1 MKKTKLIYAMAAVAL
16 LATACQDNEVV
27 NNGGE
32 VTPAAVG
39 DEILFGGRAG
49 FENGDSK
56 TRTEYSGVEYTYNGV
71 KYERINWVAG
81 DAVEIH
87 SPEAANGPKA
97 QYAISGVKAG
107 DESAADGAN
116 NGEDYA
122 FLTKMDEN
130 ALQWGSDDVH
140 TFYAMYPSARM
151 FDDPDGTVAQGINMD
166 GTTMNGIVPI
176 SQVPASVTVTDGHYV
191 AHPDMKYAYMVAKS
205 EATREKA
212 SVSLSFVPV
221 VTVAEIQMV
230 LPSTSTSPTGL
241 VEPVTIQE
249 IQVSGTGIAGAFTAD
264 LAAWNPTE
272 TSTPVCTNS
281 NASDLIQLT
290 TIYNNKAIT
299 IQPGGSLTFTVFLLP
314 GADINDLRVSV
325 SATGAGYVTK
335 ALQNVTVVAKKKNVF
350 KNLKLPTNGV
360 EIDAS
365 NWMSQIPDGVRLTQL
380 SLPGTGGSFSY
391 ASNQNEYY
399 QSQSLDFEAQWQLGI
414 RAFEIITDRVQN
426 DFANEPLRCNNEIV
440 SDLTVSG
447 VVNQILTHLDGATQE
462 GAMVIFT
469 YQPVPSF
476 WYPRDPGAYMEKVM
490 AYVNSL
496 NHDDLA
502 LFQPGMTLGDVRGKL
517 LIVVRP
523 TQNDEDAES
532 AWDNVMAA
540 ITGDNADRVLVING
554 CGTGKDKW
562 GARGYTIDG
571 VRALD
576 LSNKAASNATNVM
589 EEYMQQDEYL
599 RPTATTTPVAKGAPQ
614 FSYATNNSNITCWF
628 QEWARVVGQD
638 VVYTGSNPDTYWFES
653 YTEKLNNA
661 TETFSMAISGE
672 YSGYVFINSL
682 CGYLA
687 GDDYDDSITPST
699 GNTYGGAGGN
709 IKALADKIN
718 PDFYDYVLNCGLE
731 QTTGPTGVVLMDYVS
746 NDPNSATYALPG
758 TIIANNFKHTII
770 GSGNTESGK
779 GDGGSDEGDGI

>member
-1 MKKTKLIYAMAAVAL
+1 MAAVAL

-71 KYERINWVAG
+71 RYERINWVAG

-97 QYAISGVKAG
+97 QYAISGVEAG
-107 DESAADGAN
+107 DESAADGTN

-122 FLTKMDEN
+122 YLTKMDEN

-151 FDDPDGTVAQGINMD
+151 FDDPDGTVAQGINLD

-176 SQVPASVTVTDGHYV
+176 SQVPASVTMTDGHYV

-205 EATREKA
+205 EATREAA

-230 LPSTSTSPTGL
+230 LPSTSTSSTGL

-264 LAAWNPTE
+264 LAAWNPAE
-272 TSTPVCTNS
+272 ASTPVCTNS

-290 TIYNNKAIT
+290 TIYNDKAIT

-391 ASNQNEYY
+391 ASNQGEYY

-414 RAFEIITDRVQN
+414 RAFEIITDDDQAN
-426 DFANEPLRCNNEIV
+426 FANEPLRCNNQTI
-440 SDLTVSG
+440 SNLTVSG
-447 VVNQILTHLDGATQE
+447 VVDQILAHLDGATQE

-469 YQPVPSF
+469 YQPVASL
-476 WYPRDPGAYMEKVM
+476 WSQRDPGAYMEKVM

-532 AWDNVMAA
+532 DWDNVMAA

-576 LSNKAASNATNVM
+576 LSNNAANNATNVM
-589 EEYMQQDEYL
+589 EEYMQQGEYL

-653 YTEKLNNA
+653 YTEKLNDA
-661 TETFSMAISGE
+661 TETLSMAISGE

-687 GDDYDDSITPST
+687 GSDFEQSITPST
-699 GNTYGGAGGN
+699 GYTYGGAGGN

-746 NDPNSATYALPG
+746 DDPTSATYALPG

-779 GDGGSDEGDGI
+779 GDEGSDEGDGI

>member
-1 MKKTKLIYAMAAVAL
+1 MAAVAL

-71 KYERINWVAG
+71 RYERINWVAG

-97 QYAISGVKAG
+97 QYAISGVAAG
-107 DESAADGAN
+107 DESAADGTN

-122 FLTKMDEN
+122 YLTKMDEN

-205 EATREKA
+205 EATREDA

-230 LPSTSTSPTGL
+230 LPSTSTSSTGA

-249 IQVSGTGIAGAFTAD
+249 IQISGTGIAGAFTAD
-264 LAAWNPTE
+264 LAAWNPAE

-290 TIYNNKAIT
+290 TIYNNEAIT

-365 NWMSQIPDGVRLTQL
+365 NWMSQLPDGVRLTQL
-380 SLPGTGGSFSY
+380 SLPGSGGSFSY
-391 ASNQNEYY
+391 ASNEGEYY

-414 RAFEIITDRVQN
+414 RAFEIITDRNQT
-426 DFANEPLRCNNEIV
+426 DFANEPLRCNNQTI

-447 VVNQILTHLDGATQE
+447 VVNQILNHLDGATQE

-469 YQPVPSF
+469 YQPVASL
-476 WYPRDPGAYMEKVM
+476 WSPRDPGAYMEKVM

-589 EEYMQQDEYL
+589 EEYMQQGEYL

-638 VVYTGSNPDTYWFES
+638 VVYESYPDTYWFES

-687 GDDYDDSITPST
+687 GSDYEESITPST
-699 GNTYGGAGGN
+699 GYTYGGAGGN

-718 PDFYDYVLNCGLE
+718 PDFYEYVLNCGLE

-746 NDPNSATYALPG
+746 NDPTSATYALPG

>member
-1 MKKTKLIYAMAAVAL
+1 MAAVAL

-71 KYERINWVAG
+71 RYERINWVAG

-151 FDDPDGTVAQGINMD
+151 FDDPDGTVAQGIHMD

-746 NDPNSATYALPG
+746 NDPTSATYALPG

>member
-1 MKKTKLIYAMAAVAL
+1 MAAVAL
-16 LATACQDNEVV
+16 FATACQDNEVV

-71 KYERINWVAG
+71 RYERINWVAG

-122 FLTKMDEN
+122 YLTKMDEN

-176 SQVPASVTVTDGHYV
+176 SQVPASVTMTDGHYV

-205 EATREKA
+205 KATREDA

-264 LAAWNPTE
+264 LAAWNPDET

-391 ASNQNEYY
+391 ASNEGEYY
-399 QSQSLDFEAQWQLGI
+399 QSQSLDFEAQWKLGV
-414 RAFEIITDRVQN
+414 RAFEIITDRQKT

-447 VVNQILTHLDGATQE
+447 VVNQILTHLDGATRE

-469 YQPVPSF
+469 YQPIGS
-476 WYPRDPGAYMEKVM
+476 WSYQRDPGAYMEKVM

-562 GARGYTIDG
+562 AARGYTIDG

-687 GDDYDDSITPST
+687 GSDFEESITPST
-699 GNTYGGAGGN
+699 GYTYGGSGGN

-746 NDPNSATYALPG
+746 GDPTSATYALPG

>member
-1 MKKTKLIYAMAAVAL
+1 MAAVAL

-71 KYERINWVAG
+71 RYERINWVEG
-81 DAVEIH
+81 DEVEIH
-87 SPEAANGPKA
+87 SPEAANGPTA
-97 QYAISGVKAG
+97 YYVISGATAG
-107 DESAADGAN
+107 NESAADGTN
-116 NGEDYA
+116 SGEDYA
-122 FLTKMDEN
+122 YLTRHPLLES
-130 ALQWGSDDVH
+130 ALQWSSDDVH
-140 TFYAMYPSARM
+140 TFYAMYPATSM
-151 FDDPDGTVAQGINMD
+151 FLDENGDFTTVAQGVFMD

-176 SQVPASVTVTDGHYV
+176 SQVPASVTMNDGHYV

-205 EATREKA
+205 KATREDA
-212 SVSLSFVPV
+212 SVALSFVPV
-221 VTVAEIQMV
+221 VTAAEIQMV
-230 LPSTSTSPTGL
+230 LPTTSTSPTGL

-249 IQVSGTGIAGAFTAD
+249 IQISGTGIAGAFTAD
-264 LAAWNPTE
+264 LASWNPDE
-272 TSTPVCTNS
+272 AATPVCENGEAS
-281 NASDLIQLT
+281 NLIQLT
-290 TIYNNKAIT
+290 TIYNGEAIT
-299 IQPGGSLTFTVFLLP
+299 IQPGGSLTFTVFMLP
-314 GADINDLRVSV
+314 GADINDLKVSV

-391 ASNQNEYY
+391 ASNEGEYY

-414 RAFEIITDRVQN
+414 RAFEIITDNNQT
-426 DFANEPLRCNNEIV
+426 DFANEPLRCNNQTI
-440 SDLTVSG
+440 SNLTVSG
-447 VVNQILTHLDGATQE
+447 VVDQILTHLDGATQE

-469 YQPVPSF
+469 YQPVAS
-476 WYPRDPGAYMEKVM
+476 WWTSRNPGAYMEKVM

-532 AWDNVMAA
+532 DWDNVMAA

-576 LSNKAASNATNVM
+576 LSNNAANNATNVM
-589 EEYMQQDEYL
+589 EEYMQQGEYL

-638 VVYTGSNPDTYWFES
+638 VVYDSYPDTYWFES
-653 YTEKLNNA
+653 YTEKLNDA

-687 GDDYDDSITPST
+687 GSDFEESITPST
-699 GNTYGGAGGN
+699 GYTYGGAGGN

-746 NDPNSATYALPG
+746 DDPTSATYALPG

-770 GSGNTESGK
+770 GGDSDDSGEG
-779 GDGGSDEGDGI
+779 DEGDDQGDAM

>member
-1 MKKTKLIYAMAAVAL
+1 MAAVAL

-71 KYERINWVAG
+71 RYERINWVAG

-122 FLTKMDEN
+122 YLTKMDEN

-176 SQVPASVTVTDGHYV
+176 SQVPASVTMTDGHYV

-205 EATREKA
+205 EATREDA

-230 LPSTSTSPTGL
+230 LPSTSTSSTGL

-299 IQPGGSLTFTVFLLP
+299 IQPGGSLTFSVFLLP

-350 KNLKLPTNGV
+350 KNLKLPTHGM

-391 ASNQNEYY
+391 ASNEGEYY

-414 RAFEIITDRVQN
+414 RAFEIITDRNQT
-426 DFANEPLRCNNEIV
+426 DFANEPLRCNNQTI

-447 VVNQILTHLDGATQE
+447 VVNQILNHLDGATQE

-469 YQPVPSF
+469 YQPVASL
-476 WYPRDPGAYMEKVM
+476 WSPRAPGAYMEKVM

-589 EEYMQQDEYL
+589 EEYMQQGEYL
-599 RPTATTTPVAKGAPQ
+599 RPTATTTPVAKGTPQ

-638 VVYTGSNPDTYWFES
+638 VVYESYPDTYWFES

-687 GDDYDDSITPST
+687 GSDFEESITPST
-699 GNTYGGAGGN
+699 GYTYGGAGGN

-746 NDPNSATYALPG
+746 DDPTSATYALPG

-779 GDGGSDEGDGI
+779 GDEGSDEGDGI